1 MEIQQYK
8 NQRAY
13 VNIDILKDDEFCFFV
28 LSRILQGECRL
39 TITDN
44 MRIIVCHSCD
54 PYPVWVWLPDDAT
67 SEEMNQVYIIIKGNF
82 DIEKYR
88 FNMKYSLA
96 EYMIRRAAN
105 DGISLKIAIN
115 MLAYACPNPMEPAK
129 KVNGKC
135 VPATVDDV
143 ELIASYLDTFH
154 IDCKVDMMSMDAYRE
169 KAMAL
174 VEDGRLYFW
183 VDDYDK
189 VAMCSY
195 GISGEKGSINN
206 VFTRPDMRRKGYAA
220 NIVYQVTKIVE
231 TQGKLPVL
239 YTDADYTA
247 SNACYEA
254 IGYVKQGSLCT
265 VQV

>member
-1 MEIQQYK
+1 MEIKQYK
-8 NQRAY
+8 NQRVY
-13 VNIDILKDDEFCFFV
+13 VNKDVLKDDEYCFFV
-28 LSRILQGECRL
+28 LSRILNGECRL

-67 SEEMNQVYIIIKGNF
+67 SEEMNRAYIIIRENF
-82 DIEKYR
+82 DIEKCR

-96 EYMIRRAAN
+96 EYMIGRAAN

-115 MLAYACPNPMEPAK
+115 MLAYSCPNPIEPAK
-129 KVNGKC
+129 KVNGRC
-135 VPATVDDV
+135 VPATAEDV
-143 ELIASYLDTFH
+143 ELIVSYLDTFH
-154 IDCKVDMMSMDAYRE
+154 MDCKVDIMSMDAYRE
-169 KAMAL
+169 KATAL
-174 VEDGRLYFW
+174 VEEGRLFFW
-183 VDDYDK
+183 VADDDK

-195 GISGEKGSINN
+195 GVSGEKGSINN

-231 TQGKLPVL
+231 AQGKQPVL
-239 YTDADYTA
+239 YTDADYAA
-247 SNACYEA
+247 SNACYEG